1 MADEPNNP
9 HQAHTPPDGDG
20 PNAMPVARPVDLSEL
35 MAPVRPPNELLL
47 THVGRPS
54 IWVDLGIF
62 LLAVPFV
69 LFIPELLCYLVL
81 WIVYD
86 VPFHVIVD
94 PNFGQHAQ
102 LILPITMMR
111 MVLTV
116 VFLAILLALRR
127 QSRASIGM
135 RMHNILLD
143 LVVGLLALGA
153 AYALIFG
160 WVILRYLINPDFLTQ
175 GTVNA
180 ERLMQLI
187 PPMHPLVLGVLSLG
201 VGIYEEL
208 LFRGFLM
215 TRLRRVTGHWWLAI
229 LISTVI
235 FTAPHMIDQTTVA
248 LVPIII
254 LSLVFSVVT
263 ILRRSLIP
271 AIVAH
276 FLFNWSQFLGLYY
289 QSQGTWT

>member
-1 MADEPNNP
+1 M
-9 HQAHTPPDGDG
+9 PPRGEAPDAI
-20 PNAMPVARPVDLSEL
+20 PMARPVDVSEF
-35 MAPVRPPNELLL
+35 AAFEHPPNELLL
-47 THVGRPS
+47 THVRGS
-54 IWVDLGIF
+54 SVWVDLGVF
-62 LLAVPFV
+62 LLAVPLV
-69 LFIPELLCYLVL
+69 LFIPELLCYLIL
-81 WIVYD
+81 WLVYD
-86 VPFHVIVD
+86 VPVDAVVD

-102 LILPITMMR
+102 LILPITMLR
-111 MVLTV
+111 MVLTA
-116 VFLAILLALRR
+116 VFLTVLLSLRR
-127 QSRASIGM
+127 QSRASIGVQM
-135 RMHNILLD
+135 RNIVLD
-143 LVVGLLALGA
+143 LVIGLVALGV

-160 WVILRYLINPDFLTQ
+160 WVFLRYWIDPDILTE
-175 GTVNA
+175 GSANA
-180 ERLMQLI
+180 ERLMALI
-187 PPMHPLVLGVLSLG
+187 PPMHPLILGVLSLG

-215 TRLRRVTGHWWLAI
+215 TRLRRVTGHWWLAV

-289 QSQGTWT
+289 HPQGAWS